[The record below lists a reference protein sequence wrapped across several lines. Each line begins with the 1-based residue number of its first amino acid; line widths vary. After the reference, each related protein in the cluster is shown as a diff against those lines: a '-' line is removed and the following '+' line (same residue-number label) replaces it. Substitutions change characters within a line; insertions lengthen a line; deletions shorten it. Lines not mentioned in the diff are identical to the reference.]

1 MTRPE
6 VVLSGN
12 DLTIDDIVAIGI
24 GDKAVALDPAALE
37 RCRRSRAFL
46 EQEVAAQRIIYGV
59 NTSFGPMCNKIIAQD
74 KLGDLQVNL
83 IRSHA
88 AGLGDPLKYYLA
100 QAVLAV
106 RLNTLVKGYSGVRVG
121 LLELIRDMI
130 NAGIA
135 PYVPECGS
143 VGASGD
149 LVHLAHAA
157 LAIIGEGAAHHKGQL
172 TTARQALEAENLQPF
187 RLSFKEGLA
196 LINGTS
202 AMTAL
207 AAFAL
212 FGARKLLALSCV
224 TAAFALE
231 IFGGIDDAFDED
243 LHRVKPHPGQQHVAE
258 TIRRLYEGSQNVIR
272 RQDIHDRIHHVV
284 GATHAS
290 PVLETDIN
298 VQDVYSIRCTPQI
311 LAPVQ
316 EALEQAAKTVTIE
329 ANSVND
335 NPVVIAEKEKVI
347 HGGNFHGQSIAFAMD
362 SLCMAVAGMST
373 LSERRINKLLD
384 KHLNEGL
391 PELLIAGE
399 AGLTMGFMGAQYV
412 ATSTTAE
419 NRHLANPV
427 GTLSISCNASNQ
439 DVVSMGTVAA
449 RKAFK
454 SVSNAKHI
462 LTVEVLADLQALSFR
477 NARGLGRGCRR
488 IYELL
493 ARHFK
498 VYENGAVFHDE
509 LVRFR
514 KLLFSSQLFD
524 DLGVY
529 FEPDAQALGPPISRW
544 AFPNGA
550 DQEIGVPG
558 DGEKD

>member
-6 VVLSGN
+6 VVLNGS

-46 EQEVAAQRIIYGV
+46 EQEVAAGRIIYGV
-59 NTSFGPMCNKIIAQD
+59 NTSFGPLCNKIIAPD

-149 LVHLAHAA
+149 LVHLAHVA
-157 LAIIGEGAAHHKGQL
+157 LAIIGEGAVYHKGQL
-172 TTARQALEAENLQPF
+172 TTAREALEAENLQPF

-243 LHRVKPHPGQQHVAE
+243 LHRVKPHPGQQHIAE
-258 TIRRLYEGSQNVIR
+258 TIRRLYQGSQNVIR
-272 RQDIHDRIHHVV
+272 RQDLHDRIRQGRAEGV
-284 GATHAS
+284 S
-290 PVLETDIN
+290 FETDIN

-316 EALEQAAKTVTIE
+316 ETLEQVTKTASIE

-335 NPVVIAEKEKVI
+335 NPVVIPEKEKII

-391 PELLIAGE
+391 PEMLIAGE

-477 NARGLGRGCRR
+477 NAPGLGRGCRR

-498 VYENGAVFHDE
+498 VYENGTILHDE

-524 DLGVY
+524 DLSVY
-529 FEPDAQALGPPISRW
+529 FE
-544 AFPNGA
+544 
-550 DQEIGVPG
+550 
-558 DGEKD
+558 KD